1 MDLGAFFRNFSYV
14 KQMTNITNEV
24 LDTERWR
31 ACVDEARKR
40 LDACTVH
47 EKNGGA
53 IARAVF
59 EFNQI
64 YGLCA
69 ARMYDQGWGRT
80 DG

>member
-1 MDLGAFFRNFSYV
+1 MFEGAFFRNFYYV

-69 ARMYDQGWGRT
+69 ARMYDQGWGKN
-80 DG
+80 